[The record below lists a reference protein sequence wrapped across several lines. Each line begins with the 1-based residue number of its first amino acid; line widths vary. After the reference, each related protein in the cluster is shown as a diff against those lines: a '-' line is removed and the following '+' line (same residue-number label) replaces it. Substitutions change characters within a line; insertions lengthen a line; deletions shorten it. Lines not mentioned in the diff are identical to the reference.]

1 MNRIDRLYALVEEL
15 RAAGPRGRTARQ
27 LAGHFEVSVR
37 TVERDLSALGQAG
50 VPLATK
56 QGRTGGY
63 TLDRSM
69 SLPPLNFT
77 SREAT
82 AVAVALSRS
91 DHVLFARDA
100 RSALQ
105 KIVAAMPER
114 ALEEARAAAAKVRLL
129 VHPVP
134 RPGRGD
140 RRDDL
145 AGRAR
150 QPRAAHPL
158 HRRRRRRDR
167 ARGRAAARRRR
178 PQRLLPH
185 RLVPPETATTGCSG
199 WIASPG
205 PSARRPCHAPQRAV
219 PEPKVDGHETKLPES
234 ALRPEDLLPNTDI
247 GLSRVS
253 CDGGCSPPPRRVI
266 RTMKETLMT
275 TPAPGTLAWFEVA
288 TSDPDGAEKFYGSL
302 FDWTFDAD
310 GPAASGGM
318 DYRNIKASGAD
329 GPMGGIFGT
338 GGQMPDHAVFY
349 ILVADVEATC
359 ADAEQLGGSVV
370 SKHLDPGPGAP
381 TFAYLRDPAGN
392 QFGVFTPPAA

>member
-15 RAAGPRGRTARQ
+15 RAAGSRGRTARQ

-77 SREAT
+77 SREAA

-129 VHPVP
+129 VQPVP
-134 RPGRGD
+134 DPDTEIAEKIWRAVRDNHVLRIGYVDVGGVETEREVEPQHVVVGPNGSYLTAWCHLRQDDRVFRMDRITRAERTPSLPGPR
-140 RRDDL
+140 
-145 AGRAR
+145 
-150 QPRAAHPL
+150 RAA
-158 HRRRRRRDR
+158 
-167 ARGRAAARRRR
+167 
-178 PQRLLPH
+178 
-185 RLVPPETATTGCSG
+185 
-199 WIASPG
+199 
-205 PSARRPCHAPQRAV
+205 
-219 PEPKVDGHETKLPES
+219 PEPRVDGHETRLPES

-247 GLSRVS
+247 GVSR
-253 CDGGCSPPPRRVI
+253 
-266 RTMKETLMT
+266 T
-275 TPAPGTLAWFEVA
+275 PGTV
-288 TSDPDGAEKFYGSL
+288 GA
-302 FDWTFDAD
+302 ARR
-310 GPAASGGM
+310 SGG
-318 DYRNIKASGAD
+318 
-329 GPMGGIFGT
+329 
-338 GGQMPDHAVFY
+338 
-349 ILVADVEATC
+349 
-359 ADAEQLGGSVV
+359 
-370 SKHLDPGPGAP
+370 
-381 TFAYLRDPAGN
+381 
-392 QFGVFTPPAA
+392 